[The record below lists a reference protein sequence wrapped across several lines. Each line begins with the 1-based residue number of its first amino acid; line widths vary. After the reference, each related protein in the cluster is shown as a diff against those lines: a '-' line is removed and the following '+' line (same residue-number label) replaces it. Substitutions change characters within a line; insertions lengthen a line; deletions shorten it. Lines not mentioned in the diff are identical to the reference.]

1 MKKFLMVLI
10 TATMLCTLFVPC
22 FASNSEFSSEYTD
35 IPLEVEKEAQEALSW
50 VGNTVLSDKDKW
62 GLDESLSEKDLSL
75 GQGVKVNYLNTERLE
90 KKTPNTLSGVIAD
103 DSDVTW
109 LYTID
114 ANGVALIYLEIGYE
128 NGECKVLQYGGDAST
143 YGKLRNE
150 LIKKYGRQNIV
161 VLNGGPYNSFVYKE
175 DDVLKVLSEN
185 TEDQKNLLTYTNTND
200 VDLKTFSVAMNATI
214 QANEIINKD
223 EMHYGDGG
231 ILSKSETAQYVTQST
246 NSNLFI
252 LLGVGILALVG
263 SCAVLVLNKKLG
275 IKKDEIGRR

>member
-10 TATMLCTLFVPC
+10 TAIMLCTLVVPC
-22 FASNSEFSSEYTD
+22 FASNSGFSSEYTD

-50 VGNTVLSDKDKW
+50 VGDTVLSDKDKW

-90 KKTPNTLSGVIAD
+90 KKTPNTLSSVIAD

-161 VLNGGPYNSFVYKE
+161 VLNGGSYNYFVYKE
-175 DDVLKVLSEN
+175 KGALKVLSESA
-185 TEDQKNLLTYTNTND
+185 EDQRNLLTYTNTND

-231 ILSKSETAQYVTQST
+231 ILSKSETAQYVTQ
-246 NSNLFI
+246 NNHSNLFI
-252 LLGVGILALVG
+252 LLGVGILAL
-263 SCAVLVLNKKLG
+263 LG
-275 IKKDEIGRR
+275 FGTVVVVRRRILMQRKRNH

>member
-10 TATMLCTLFVPC
+10 TATMLCTLVIPC

-35 IPLEVEKEAQEALSW
+35 IPLEVEKEAQKALSW
-50 VGNTVLSDKDKW
+50 VGDTVLSDKDKW

-75 GQGVKVNYLNTERLE
+75 GQGVKVNYLNTEQLE
-90 KKTPNTLSGVIAD
+90 KKTPNTLSSVIAD

-143 YGKLRNE
+143 YGKLRDE

-161 VLNGGPYNSFVYKE
+161 VLNGGPYNYFVYKE
-175 DDVLKVLSEN
+175 DGVLKVLSEN

-231 ILSKSETAQYVTQST
+231 ILSKSETAQYVTQS
-246 NSNLFI
+246 NHSNLFI
-252 LLGVGILALVG
+252 LLGVGILAILGFGTLVI
-263 SCAVLVLNKKLG
+263 VRRRTLVQRNQ
-275 IKKDEIGRR
+275 